1 MIRSSQAA
9 EPANENEEMIK
20 AFKMFDKDG
29 NGLIT
34 KQELLEGLN
43 RLGESMNE
51 KDILELIEAA
61 DLDGDGNINF
71 EEFVELM
78 RQQ

>member
-1 MIRSSQAA
+1 MDENA
-9 EPANENEEMIK
+9 ELLQ

-43 RLGESMNE
+43 KLGEKMSE
-51 KDILELIEAA
+51 KDVLELIEAA

-71 EEFVELM
+71 VEFTELM
-78 RQQ
+78 RKK

>member
-1 MIRSSQAA
+1 
-9 EPANENEEMIK
+9 
-20 AFKMFDKDG
+20 MFDKDG

-43 RLGESMNE
+43 KLGETMTE
-51 KDILELIEAA
+51 KDVLELIEAA

-78 RQQ
+78 RYK

>member
-1 MIRSSQAA
+1 
-9 EPANENEEMIK
+9 
-20 AFKMFDKDG
+20 MFDKDG

-43 RLGESMNE
+43 RLGETMNE
-51 KDILELIEAA
+51 KDVLELIEAA

-71 EEFVELM
+71 EEFAELM

>member
-1 MIRSSQAA
+1 
-9 EPANENEEMIK
+9 
-20 AFKMFDKDG
+20 MFDKDG

-43 RLGESMNE
+43 RLGETMNE
-51 KDILELIEAA
+51 KDVLELIEAA
-61 DLDGDGNINF
+61 DLDGDGNISY

>member
-1 MIRSSQAA
+1 
-9 EPANENEEMIK
+9 
-20 AFKMFDKDG
+20 MFDKDG

-43 RLGESMNE
+43 KLGETMNE
-51 KDILELIEAA
+51 KDALELIEAA